1 MKKSPGSSR
10 KSRMVKNPKENW
22 QPSLCWP
29 SQCDSWTS
37 SSTIPSGGRGLFPK
51 DHFTTCRWALH
62 AQKCQESDDLKNME
76 SLTCPTYVTLGWIS
90 PNLPAIPELASDFFF
105 KLNSGTVVLG
115 RGGMLLGISDS
126 QINALVYLT
135 LGGLKTR
142 AQVVAMEGSR
152 LVVLFGLVRIFI

>member
-1 MKKSPGSSR
+1 
-10 KSRMVKNPKENW
+10 
-22 QPSLCWP
+22 
-29 SQCDSWTS
+29 
-37 SSTIPSGGRGLFPK
+37 
-51 DHFTTCRWALH
+51 
-62 AQKCQESDDLKNME
+62 ME